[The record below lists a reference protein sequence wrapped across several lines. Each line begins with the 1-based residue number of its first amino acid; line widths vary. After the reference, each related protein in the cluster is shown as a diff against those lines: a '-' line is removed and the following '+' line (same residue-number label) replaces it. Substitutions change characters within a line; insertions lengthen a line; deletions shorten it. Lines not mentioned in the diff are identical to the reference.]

1 MQVGRRST
9 SPLEMVKLAA
19 GGTIHLLESGR
30 RPAFSLGVVV
40 SLVLHGTGLG
50 LYLLASRIVVEP
62 VPDTEQFV
70 AFFAPLDKP
79 KGLDGAASEI
89 RWAFDERRVG
99 ADGLAPAAASE
110 QAIGQLA
117 AGQSDS
123 LLTGDQ
129 VDPLLELLGE
139 SVLTELE
146 VDSAVRR
153 DPFSAAPQYP
163 PDLLALNIEGSA
175 FVLYVVDSTGAV
187 DMKSYRVVRATHPG
201 FAAAVQ
207 SALPR
212 MRFSPAVLHGQPV
225 RQLVQQNFAF
235 KIQRPDT
242 SRPPSQRPR

>member
-1 MQVGRRST
+1 
-9 SPLEMVKLAA
+9 MVKLAA

-30 RPAFSLGVVV
+30 RPVFSFGVVV
-40 SLVLHGTGLG
+40 SLVLHGAGLG
-50 LYLLASRIVVEP
+50 LYRLAFRIVQEA
-62 VPDTEQFV
+62 VPDTEQMV
-70 AFFAPLDKP
+70 AFFAPLNKP
-79 KGLDGAASEI
+79 KGQDGPTSEI
-89 RWAFDERRVG
+89 RWAVDEKRAG
-99 ADGLAPAAASE
+99 ADGIAPAAPSE
-110 QAIGQLA
+110 QAISLGQLA
-117 AGQSDS
+117 AGEPDS
-123 LLTGDQ
+123 LLTREA

-146 VDSAVRR
+146 VDSTVRR
-153 DPFSAAPQYP
+153 DPLSGAPEYP
-163 PDLLALNIEGSA
+163 PDLLRLNIEGSA

-187 DMKSYRVVRATHPG
+187 DMRSYRVVRATHPG

-212 MRFSPAVLHGQPV
+212 MRFSPAMLHGQPV

>member
-1 MQVGRRST
+1 
-9 SPLEMVKLAA
+9 MVKLAA

-40 SLVLHGTGLG
+40 SLVLHGAALG
-50 LYLLASRIVVEP
+50 LYLLASRIVGEA
-62 VPDTEQFV
+62 VPQTEQMV

-79 KGLDGAASEI
+79 KGQDGAASEI
-89 RWAFDERRVG
+89 RWAVEERRVG
-99 ADGLAPAAASE
+99 ADGQASAAPPE

-117 AGQSDS
+117 AGESDT
-123 LLTGDQ
+123 LLTRDR

-153 DPFSAAPQYP
+153 DPFSAAPEYP
-163 PDLLALNIEGSA
+163 ADLLELSIEGSA

-187 DMKSYRVVRATHPG
+187 DMRSYRVVRATHPG

-207 SALPR
+207 RALPR

-242 SRPPSQRPR
+242 SRPPGKPPR